1 MNKDLNKNILITPNS
16 IARGKYAID
25 AKENNLFLK
34 IMYQIQRDYKEYLVV
49 KRKDEILT
57 ESDINKWEELNSRET
72 LDTTLSFADISEIYK
87 HTADLSIDNIK
98 KNLNILK
105 SCEIS
110 IDTQLRDGTKATL
123 CSGLI
128 SHYYIIEGSKDFK
141 IVVPTKIYKFLFD
154 LGLGHSQNAL
164 QILYNL
170 RSQYSQR
177 LYLML
182 RSWSGAKRTINFSVE
197 ELRAMLKLE
206 NKYPSYKLFKANV
219 IKRALAEI
227 NETGVMEVEI
237 LDEIKVGRNIK
248 NIVFKVVDK
257 EKRNYMELFEKADTS
272 VIWLDYIK
280 VQDES
285 LLERLKLKYSD
296 VDLNSP
302 INQSILCKAYDKT
315 LARDNRFKMIED
327 RKNKTNY
334 ALFNHIAS
342 GEFLTNE
349 LQAEEQFKTTS
360 IYEL

>member
-1 MNKDLNKNILITPNS
+1 MDKDLEKNILITPNS

-57 ESDINKWEELNSRET
+57 ESDIDKWEELNSRET
-72 LDTTLSFADISEIYK
+72 LDTTLSFADISKIYK
-87 HTADLSIDNIK
+87 HTADLSIENIK

-110 IDTQLRDGTKATL
+110 IDTQFRDGTRATL

-170 RSQYSQR
+170 KSQYSQR

-182 RSWSGAKRTINFSVE
+182 RSWSGVKRNIDFTIE
-197 ELRAMLKLE
+197 ELRTMLKLD

-227 NETGVMEVEI
+227 NKTGVMEVEI
-237 LDEIKVGRNIK
+237 QDEIKVGRSIK
-248 NIVFKVVDK
+248 TVIFKVTDK
-257 EKRNYMELFEKADTS
+257 EKRNYMELFEEVDNS

-280 VQDES
+280 VQDAD

-302 INQSILCKAYDKT
+302 INKAILCKAYDKT
-315 LARDNRFKMIED
+315 LNRDNRFKMLED
-327 RKNKTNY
+327 KKNKTNY
-334 ALFNHIAS
+334 ALFNHIAA

-349 LQAEEQFKTTS
+349 LQVEEQFKTVS
-360 IYEL
+360 VHDL